1 MSKPSLHRY
10 AVLGHPISHSKS
22 PLIHQQFAGQFDFDI
37 DYRAIDVAP
46 GSFEH
51 TVREFMASG
60 GLGCNVTV
68 PYKQEAFALADELS
82 HRAQFAGAANTLKFE
97 PGQRIFGD
105 NTDGIGLL
113 RDLTINL
120 DQTLFG
126 KRLLVLGAGGAVRG
140 VLAPLME
147 QAPKSVVIANRTVS
161 KAEELAGVFS
171 TIGEIQPCSF
181 GALAGQQFDI
191 VINGTAASL
200 SGEVPPLPQN
210 IFFDGALAYDLMY
223 AKEPTAFMRWAVE
236 HGAAHV
242 SDGLGMLVE
251 QAAESFYLWWG
262 QQPDTAPVI
271 DMLRNNRV

>member
-1 MSKPSLHRY
+1 MNPASTHRY

-22 PLIHQQFAGQFDFDI
+22 PLIHQQFARQFDFDI
-37 DYRAIDVAP
+37 DYQAIDVAP
-46 GSFEH
+46 GSFEK

-68 PYKQEAFALADELS
+68 PYKQEAFELADELS
-82 HRAQFAGAANTLKFE
+82 GRAQFAGAVNTLKFE
-97 PGQRIFGD
+97 QGQRIFGD

-147 QAPKSVVIANRTVS
+147 QAPKALVIANRTVS
-161 KAEELAGVFS
+161 KAQELATVFS
-171 TIGEIQPCSF
+171 SIGDILPSSF
-181 GALAGQQFDI
+181 DALAGQQFDI

-200 SGEVPPLPQN
+200 SGDVPPLPQD
-210 IFFDGALAYDLMY
+210 IFSQNALAYDLMY
-223 AKEPTAFMRWAVE
+223 AKEPTAFMRWALE
-236 HGAAHV
+236 HGAARI

-262 QQPDTAPVI
+262 RQPDTASVI
-271 DMLRNNRV
+271 GLLRNG

>member
-1 MSKPSLHRY
+1 MSETRLHHY

-22 PLIHQQFAGQFDFDI
+22 PLIHQQFAQQFGFEI

-46 GSFEH
+46 GSFEQ
-51 TVREFMASG
+51 TVREFMAGG

-68 PYKQEAFALADELS
+68 PYKQEAFELADELS
-82 HRAQFAGAANTLKFE
+82 GRAQFAGAVNTLKFE
-97 PGQRIFGD
+97 QGQRIFGD

-147 QAPKSVVIANRTVS
+147 QAPKRVVIANRTVS

-171 TIGEIQPCSF
+171 TIGDILPSSF
-181 GALAGQQFDI
+181 EALAGQRFDI

-200 SGEVPPLPQN
+200 SGDVPPLPQDV
-210 IFFDGALAYDLMY
+210 FSDSALAYDLMY
-223 AKEPTAFMRWAVE
+223 AKQPTAFMRWAYE
-236 HGAAHV
+236 HGAAQV

-262 QQPDTAPVI
+262 HQPDTAPVI
-271 DMLRNNRV
+271 ELLRNG